1 MARPRKDITGKRY
14 GMLRAI
20 SPTGEVDKS
29 GNAYWN
35 CECDC
40 GNTIVV
46 SLRNLRNK
54 QTKSCGCLKTINGK
68 KLGAI
73 TRNHC
78 VDGSDPYKLYGDKPR
93 KNNKSGYRGVSLNKR
108 TNRYVAD
115 ITFKGKRHHLG
126 EFDTAEEAHGAY
138 LKAKEELHDPYLKD
152 MLNNDPEEKRKVERA
167 SIIKNSNKILVY
179 YTPEKRYVNLTELS
193 KITGVKCST
202 IYERLKRGYS
212 GEEIWSTNRLPHKAN
227 IYVNYYGRQVT
238 IPELSKLTGIS
249 IATLRNRYNKGY
261 QGEELWSNDQ
271 LPKRRS
277 AKIYIDYHGKQVTF
291 PELSTLTGISK
302 TRLKNRYYKGHQGEE
317 LWSAKRL
324 PNKRPAKIYI
334 DYHGKKVT
342 FAELSTL
349 TGISETRLKNRY
361 YRGYQGE
368 ELWSTKRLTSKGKG
382 TIYVDYYGK
391 QVTFPE
397 LSKLTGIS
405 IATLRNRYYK
415 GHQGEELW
423 SAKRLPNKRPA
434 KIYIDY
440 HGKKVTFA
448 ELSTLTGISISTL
461 GIRYHRGYQGE
472 ELWSTKRL
480 TGKGKCTICVDYYGD
495 QVTIPELSSITGISD
510 ATLRYRYDK
519 GYRGEELWTGK
530 IQHYQRKKA
539 ISQKAKIY
547 VEYDGEKVSLY
558 ELSKKIGIDYGFLWK
573 RYSKGVRGSQLF
585 QESMKKE
592 ILVDYEGEK
601 INLKELSSRTGIG
614 YTTLHRRYRSGDCG
628 KELWRNLQSE
638 KEIDY
643 QGKIVTLNELSK
655 ITNISYDTLLHRY
668 SSGDRGEDLWRP
680 IYKRRKKK

>member
-108 TNRYVAD
+108 TNRYAAD
-115 ITFKGKRHHLG
+115 ITFKGKRYHLG
-126 EFDTAEEAHGAY
+126 EFDTAEEAHDAY
-138 LKAKEELHDPYLKD
+138 LKAKEELHEPYLKD

-167 SIIKNSNKILVY
+167 SIIKKSNETLVY

-193 KITGVKCST
+193 KITGVNCST
-202 IYERLKRGYS
+202 IYERLKRGCS
-212 GEEIWSTNRLPHKAN
+212 GEEIWSTNRLPNKAN
-227 IYVNYYGRQVT
+227 IYVDYYGRQVT

-249 IATLRNRYNKGY
+249 IATLRDRYNKGH
-261 QGEELWSNDQ
+261 QGEALWSNDP
-271 LPKRRS
+271 LPKKRS
-277 AKIYIDYHGKQVTF
+277 FKIYIDYHGKQVTF
-291 PELSTLTGISK
+291 AALSTLTGINEG
-302 TRLKNRYYKGHQGEE
+302 TLKQRYYNGCQGEE
-317 LWSAKRL
+317 L
-324 PNKRPAKIYI
+324 
-334 DYHGKKVT
+334 T
-342 FAELSTL
+342 
-349 TGISETRLKNRY
+349 
-361 YRGYQGE
+361 
-368 ELWSTKRLTSKGKG
+368 STKRLTNNGKG
-382 TIYVDYYGK
+382 
-391 QVTFPE
+391 
-397 LSKLTGIS
+397 
-405 IATLRNRYYK
+405 
-415 GHQGEELW
+415 
-423 SAKRLPNKRPA
+423 
-434 KIYIDY
+434 
-440 HGKKVTFA
+440 
-448 ELSTLTGISISTL
+448 
-461 GIRYHRGYQGE
+461 
-472 ELWSTKRL
+472 
-480 TGKGKCTICVDYYGD
+480 TICVDYYGD
-495 QVTIPELSSITGISD
+495 QVTIPELSSITGIND
-510 ATLRYRYDK
+510 TTLRYRYDK

-530 IQHYQRKKA
+530 IKQYKRK
-539 ISQKAKIY
+539 ISKKAKIY

-558 ELSKKIGIDYGFLWK
+558 ELSKKTGIDYVTLWK
-573 RYSKGVRGSQLF
+573 RYSKGASGSQLF
-585 QESMKKE
+585 QKSMGNE

-601 INLKELSSRTGIG
+601 INLKELSSRTGIC
-614 YTTLHRRYRSGDCG
+614 YTTLHRRYRNGDRG

-638 KEIDY
+638 MEIDY

-668 SSGDRGEDLWRP
+668 LNGDRGEDLWRP
-680 IYKRRKKK
+680 IYKRSKKK

>member
-108 TNRYVAD
+108 TNRYAAD

-126 EFDTAEEAHGAY
+126 EFDTAEEAHDAY
-138 LKAKEELHDPYLKD
+138 LKAKEELHEPYLKD
-152 MLNNDPEEKRKVERA
+152 FLHSNPEEKSKVER
-167 SIIKNSNKILVY
+167 IGVIKKPRGTLVY
-179 YTPEKRYVNLTELS
+179 YTPENRYISILELS
-193 KITGVKCST
+193 EITGVSRVNL
-202 IYERLKRGYS
+202 YSRL
-212 GEEIWSTNRLPHKAN
+212 
-227 IYVNYYGRQVT
+227 
-238 IPELSKLTGIS
+238 
-249 IATLRNRYNKGY
+249 NKGY
-261 QGEELWSNDQ
+261 
-271 LPKRRS
+271 
-277 AKIYIDYHGKQVTF
+277 T
-291 PELSTLTGISK
+291 
-302 TRLKNRYYKGHQGEE
+302 
-317 LWSAKRL
+317 
-324 PNKRPAKIYI
+324 
-334 DYHGKKVT
+334 
-342 FAELSTL
+342 
-349 TGISETRLKNRY
+349 
-361 YRGYQGE
+361 
-368 ELWSTKRLTSKGKG
+368 
-382 TIYVDYYGK
+382 
-391 QVTFPE
+391 
-397 LSKLTGIS
+397 
-405 IATLRNRYYK
+405 
-415 GHQGEELW
+415 
-423 SAKRLPNKRPA
+423 
-434 KIYIDY
+434 
-440 HGKKVTFA
+440 
-448 ELSTLTGISISTL
+448 
-461 GIRYHRGYQGE
+461 GE

-655 ITNISYDTLLHRY
+655 ITKIAYNTLLYRY
-668 SSGDRGEDLWRP
+668 SNGDRSEDLWRP
-680 IYKRRKKK
+680 VGQRKKNKKK

>member
-73 TRNHC
+73 TRNRC

-126 EFDTAEEAHGAY
+126 EFDTAEEAHDAY

-152 MLNNDPEEKRKVERA
+152 FLHSNPEEKSKVER
-167 SIIKNSNKILVY
+167 IGVIKKPRGTLVY
-179 YTPEKRYVNLTELS
+179 YTPENRYISILELS
-193 KITGVKCST
+193 EITGVSRVNL
-202 IYERLKRGYS
+202 YSRL
-212 GEEIWSTNRLPHKAN
+212 
-227 IYVNYYGRQVT
+227 
-238 IPELSKLTGIS
+238 
-249 IATLRNRYNKGY
+249 NKGY
-261 QGEELWSNDQ
+261 
-271 LPKRRS
+271 
-277 AKIYIDYHGKQVTF
+277 T
-291 PELSTLTGISK
+291 
-302 TRLKNRYYKGHQGEE
+302 
-317 LWSAKRL
+317 
-324 PNKRPAKIYI
+324 
-334 DYHGKKVT
+334 
-342 FAELSTL
+342 
-349 TGISETRLKNRY
+349 
-361 YRGYQGE
+361 
-368 ELWSTKRLTSKGKG
+368 
-382 TIYVDYYGK
+382 
-391 QVTFPE
+391 
-397 LSKLTGIS
+397 
-405 IATLRNRYYK
+405 
-415 GHQGEELW
+415 
-423 SAKRLPNKRPA
+423 
-434 KIYIDY
+434 
-440 HGKKVTFA
+440 
-448 ELSTLTGISISTL
+448 
-461 GIRYHRGYQGE
+461 GE